1 MPGPVFDTLLV
12 AIIVA
17 LACAHVA
24 WQLLPTMWRVP
35 AAARIASRLAAHD
48 DASQLRRW
56 LLRAL
61 RAPSAGCGD
70 CGGRTRCPAQALPTR
85 QAMHDVNDMQA
96 PHPIHGTAVIDP
108 ARIIARSGG

>member
-1 MPGPVFDTLLV
+1 MQGLDTLLV
-12 AIIVA
+12 AAIVA
-17 LACAHVA
+17 IACLHTA

-48 DASQLRRW
+48 DASWLRRW

-70 CGGRTRCPAQALPTR
+70 CGGRARCPAQALPTR
-85 QAMHDVNDMQA
+85 QAVLAMHA
-96 PHPIHGTAVIDP
+96 PHEIHGTTAIDP
-108 ARIIARSGG
+108 ARIIARSRA